1 MTQHC
6 QSFSIAQSVL
16 RKKTGIVI
24 PVYFPESID
33 LNVGKELLD
42 DTVASFCSQV
52 DDPENICLSI
62 DGENA
67 GTKVIKRISAQ
78 YGVSHCIFPD
88 NRGKL
93 HAIGYGMRYLFE
105 RKKHDYIAVVDQDG
119 DHFAHELINFLRAA
133 LFISGRAGDDRIL
146 VLGRRISRHRPMGFL
161 RGELEEL
168 ADRVLLDALYYHA
181 AVTGSPLRMEIAN
194 VFDEYPD
201 FHSGYKLFSVKTAH
215 EVFLANPEFAGV
227 PEDSYYRHAVE
238 AVLVVEALE
247 SGAYLGVVNR
257 TTINEQQISTFG
269 LMNRIQLVA
278 DKIIWP
284 CKRLKVPL
292 PFVEQWLANH
302 IPRLLLHTFASQGK
316 DELLAIRKTV
326 LEAFG
331 KDIGNDS
338 DVVFQPPFV

>member
-1 MTQHC
+1 M
-6 QSFSIAQSVL
+6 
-16 RKKTGIVI
+16 I
-24 PVYFPESID
+24 PVYFPENID
-33 LNVGKELLD
+33 LDVGEELLD

-52 DDPENICLSI
+52 DDPKNICLSI
-62 DGENA
+62 DGDNA
-67 GTKVIKRISAQ
+67 GTKIVERISAQ

-88 NRGKL
+88 NKGKL
-93 HAIGYGMRYLFE
+93 HAVRCGMRYLLG
-105 RKKHDYIAVVDQDG
+105 RKNHSYIAVVDQDG
-119 DHFAHELINFLRAA
+119 DHFAHELINFLRSA
-133 LFISGRAGDDRIL
+133 LFISGLTGEDRVL
-146 VLGRRISRHRPMGFL
+146 VLGRRISRHLPMGFL

-168 ADRVLLDALYYHA
+168 ANRVLLDALHYHA
-181 AVTGSPLRMEIAN
+181 AVTGVPLRMEIAH

-201 FHSGYKLFSVKTAH
+201 FHSGYKLFSEKTAH
-215 EVFLANPEFAGV
+215 EVFLANPDFAGIQ
-227 PEDSYYRHAVE
+227 EDSYYRHAVE
-238 AVLVVEALE
+238 AVLVVEALV

-257 TTINEQQISTFG
+257 TTINEQKISTFG

-284 CKRLKVPL
+284 CKRLDVPL

-302 IPRLLLHTFASQGK
+302 IPRLLLNTFASQGK

-331 KDIGNDS
+331 KDIGGDS